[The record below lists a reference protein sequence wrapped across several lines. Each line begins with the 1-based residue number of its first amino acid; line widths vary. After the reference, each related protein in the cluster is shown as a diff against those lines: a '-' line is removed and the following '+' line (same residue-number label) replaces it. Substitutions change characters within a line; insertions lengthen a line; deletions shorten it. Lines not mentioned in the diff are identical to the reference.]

1 MSEKILTPDVCI
13 IGAGSGGLSVAAGT
27 AQLGLE
33 TVLLEKAEMGGD
45 CLNTGCVPSKAL
57 LAAGKRAQMHRKAD
71 IKGITPHEPE
81 IDFSAVKDHV
91 FDTIATI
98 EPNDSPERFR
108 SLGVNVIMEAGEF
121 TAPDTVVAG
130 DYTIKAKKFIVST
143 GSRAFVPPITGLEYE
158 KVFTNETIFGLR
170 EKPSHLLVI
179 GGGPIGIEMAQAHVR
194 LGCKVSVFDKGTILP
209 RDDQKN
215 VAIVREALVK
225 EGITLNENVTTKEIK
240 HHGESDVTLV
250 IERDGKEEEIKGSHI
265 LIAAGRQPNIDN
277 IGLEKANIK
286 FDRRGIKVN
295 DSLKSSNSKV
305 FAIGDVAGGPQFTH
319 VAGYHAGVIIRQICF
334 GMFWAKVDYTA
345 LPWVTYTDPELA
357 QVGLTEDAAIEK
369 HGADN
374 IKVAEWH
381 FDENDRAIAEK
392 ATNGQ
397 IRVVTNNKGLIIGAS
412 IVGPQAGELIGLWAL
427 AISSKQKIGAVTGMI
442 APYPTLGEASKR
454 AAGAWYTPS
463 LFSDKTRK
471 IVSFLKHVA

>member
-1 MSEKILTPDVCI
+1 MTKTTITPDLCI
-13 IGAGSGGLSVAAGT
+13 IGAGSGGLSVAAGA

-57 LAAGKRAQMHRKAD
+57 LAAGKRAQMHRKND
-71 IKGITPHEPE
+71 IKGIAAHEPE

-130 DYTIKAKKFIVST
+130 DYIIKAKKFIIST
-143 GSRAFVPPITGLEYE
+143 GSRAFVPPIKGLEYE
-158 KVFTNETIFGLR
+158 KVFTNETIFDLR
-170 EKPSHLLVI
+170 EKPDHLLII
-179 GGGPIGIEMAQAHVR
+179 GGGPIGIEMAQAHQR
-194 LGCKVSVFDKGTILP
+194 LGCAVSVFDMGTVLP

-215 VAIVREALVK
+215 VAIVRDALVK
-225 EGITLNENVTTKEIK
+225 EGITLNENVSIQEVK
-240 HHGESDVTLV
+240 HGENNVTLV
-250 IERDGKEEEIKGSHI
+250 IERNGQVEEISGSH
-265 LIAAGRQPNIDN
+265 LLVAAGRKPNTDN
-277 IGLEKANIK
+277 IGLEKANVK
-286 FDRRGIKVN
+286 FDRRGITVKDN
-295 DSLKSSNSKV
+295 LKTSNPKI
-305 FAIGDVAGGPQFTH
+305 FAIGDVSGGPQFTH
-319 VAGYHAGVIIRQICF
+319 VAGYHAGVIIRQVCF

-357 QVGLTEDAAIEK
+357 QVGLTEDVAKEK
-369 HGADN
+369 YGEGN

-392 ATNGQ
+392 TTNGQ
-397 IRVVTNNKGLIIGAS
+397 IRVVTNNKGLILGAS
-412 IVGPQAGELIGLWAL
+412 IVGPQAGELIGMWAL
-427 AISSKQKIGAVTGMI
+427 AISSKQKIGAITGMI

-463 LFSDKTRK
+463 LFSDKTRR
-471 IVSFLKHVA
+471 IVKFLKHFG